1 MVTWPSTNKCSAVAE
16 MGDRLTII
24 DMGENWGYLGTL
36 IHPDVWAQYMGQKV
50 GAASSFFGGVE
61 SPSNTTWPGPSL
73 ILIHPT
79 SQTDRTDTQT
89 DRQPGQWSNGIG

>member
-1 MVTWPSTNKCSAVAE
+1 
-16 MGDRLTII
+16 
-24 DMGENWGYLGTL
+24 MGENWGYLGTL

-61 SPSNTTWPGPSL
+61 SPSNTTWPGPRPGSMPSF

-79 SQTDRTDTQT
+79 VWPQSPSVTDRV
-89 DRQPGQWSNGIG
+89 DRQDKGPIA